1 MKLTD
6 REARALEFIRAS
18 CAGGLNPSVTSVKA
32 VLTKIS
38 FGTAHNILC
47 RLREAGL
54 VDWIDGQQR
63 TLHPTGA
70 AKQAVRP
77 TPLYRIQAEV
87 VWPLKNWKPSDG
99 VWLDPKMFNLKSTEK
114 CIVIQAGTLW
124 APQGFPVAPGEKFVV
139 ALRGPSL
146 DGELSFFQRVGRL
159 EAATVFSD
167 LKGSFRVKGK
177 GTPIASADFLGVI
190 VSRVSSQA
198 NF

>member
-70 AKQAVRP
+70 GKQAVRP
-77 TPLYRIQAEV
+77 TPLYRIQGEI
-87 VWPLKNWKPSDG
+87 VWPLSRWKPSDG

-114 CIVIQAGTLW
+114 HIVIQAGTLW
-124 APQGFPVAPGEKFVV
+124 APEGFPVFPGEKFVV

>member
-6 REARALEFIRAS
+6 EEARALEFVRAS
-18 CAGGLNPSVTSVKA
+18 CASGLNPSVKSVKT

-77 TPLYRIQAEV
+77 TPLYRIQDKIA
-87 VWPLKNWKPSDG
+87 WPLKNWKPSDG

-124 APQGFPVAPGEKFVV
+124 APERFSVFPGEKFVV

-146 DGELSFFQRVGRL
+146 EGELSFFQRGGRL

-177 GTPIASADFLGVI
+177 GTPIASGEFLGVI
-190 VSRVSSQA
+190 VARVSS
-198 NF
+198 